1 MVRNSQSNNQEIKK
15 RLYLISTPI
24 GNLSDITLRAID
36 ILRKSE
42 YILCEDTRISKNLLE
57 KYEIKSKLIS
67 NHKFNEKKNINK
79 ILGLLKDGSI
89 ISLISDAGT
98 PAISDPG
105 KLLVQECISNDIPIT
120 PIPGASSVISSLS
133 ISGFSDKFIFFG
145 FLEEKKNKLI
155 KDLEF
160 LSKMDCSIVLFI
172 PPKKL
177 IKNLEI
183 VINFFKKREIVLCR
197 EMTKIHEEFIRCKV
211 EDLKKIKIYDKG
223 ELTIVISE
231 IKESTNSFGFLT
243 ESDKKIIKMML
254 KNKSI
259 KDIIKKFSS
268 KKIPKKVIY
277 DFCLKLKNE
286 K

>member
-1 MVRNSQSNNQEIKK
+1 MISQSQKK
-15 RLYLISTPI
+15 GLYLVSTPI
-24 GNLSDITLRAID
+24 GNLGDLTFRAQE
-36 ILRKSE
+36 ILKNSE
-42 YILCEDTRISKNLLE
+42 LILCEDTRVSIKLLNHFN
-57 KYEIKSKLIS
+57 IKTQLIAF
-67 NHKFNEKKNINK
+67 HKFNERKKTKDIMNH
-79 ILGLLKDGSI
+79 LKNGKI

-98 PAISDPG
+98 PTISDPG

-120 PIPGASSVISSLS
+120 PIPGASSVITSLS

-155 KDLEF
+155 KELEF

-231 IKESTNSFGFLT
+231 IKESTNSFDFLT

-259 KDIIKKFSS
+259 KDIIKKFSN
-268 KKIPKKVIY
+268 KKIPKKIIY

>member
-1 MVRNSQSNNQEIKK
+1 MISQSQKK
-15 RLYLISTPI
+15 GLYLVSTPI
-24 GNLSDITLRAID
+24 GNLGDLTIRAIE
-36 ILRKSE
+36 ILKNSE
-42 YILCEDTRISKNLLE
+42 LILCEDTRVSIKLLNHYNIKNQ
-57 KYEIKSKLIS
+57 LIAF
-67 NHKFNEKKNINK
+67 HKFNEKKKTKEVINH
-79 ILGLLKDGSI
+79 LLDGKI

-105 KLLVQECISNDIPIT
+105 KILVKECISNNISVI
-120 PIPGASSVISSLS
+120 PIPGASSVITSLS

-155 KDLEF
+155 KELEF

-177 IKNLEI
+177 IKNLDI

-231 IKESTNSFGFLT
+231 IKESRNIFSFPT
-243 ESDKKIIKMML
+243 ESDKKLIKKML

-259 KDIIKKFSS
+259 KDIIKKFSN
-268 KKIPKKVIY
+268 KKIPKKIIY

>member
-1 MVRNSQSNNQEIKK
+1 MISQPQKK
-15 RLYLISTPI
+15 GLYLVSTPI
-24 GNLSDITLRAID
+24 GNLGDLTIRALE
-36 ILRKSE
+36 ILKNSE
-42 YILCEDTRISKNLLE
+42 LILCEDTRVSIKLLNH
-57 KYEIKSKLIS
+57 YNIKTQLVAF
-67 NHKFNEKKNINK
+67 HKFNEKKRAKEIINHLIDGK
-79 ILGLLKDGSI
+79 IV
-89 ISLISDAGT
+89 SLISDAGT

-105 KLLVQECISNDIPIT
+105 KILVKECISKDIPVT
-120 PIPGASSVISSLS
+120 PIPGVSSVITSLS

-155 KDLEF
+155 KELEF
-160 LSKMDCSIVLFI
+160 LSKMDCSIILFI
-172 PPKKL
+172 PPKKF

-183 VINFFKKREIVLCR
+183 LINFFSKREIVLCR

-211 EDLKKIKIYDKG
+211 EDLKKIKLYDKG

-231 IKESTNSFGFLT
+231 IKESTNPFGFLT

-259 KDIIKKFSS
+259 KDIIKKFSN
-268 KKIPKKVIY
+268 KKIPKKIIY

>member
-1 MVRNSQSNNQEIKK
+1 MISQSQKK
-15 RLYLISTPI
+15 GLYLVSTPI
-24 GNLSDITLRAID
+24 GNLGDLTIRALE
-36 ILRKSE
+36 ILNNSE
-42 YILCEDTRISKNLLE
+42 LILCEDTRVSIKLLNHFN
-57 KYEIKSKLIS
+57 IKTQLLAF
-67 NHKFNEKKNINK
+67 HKFNERKKTKDIINHLMNGK
-79 ILGLLKDGSI
+79 I

-105 KLLVQECISNDIPIT
+105 KILVKECISNDIPVM
-120 PIPGASSVISSLS
+120 PIPGASSVLTSLS
-133 ISGFSDKFIFFG
+133 ISGFSDKFIFYG

-155 KDLEF
+155 KELEF

-231 IKESTNSFGFLT
+231 IKESTNSFSFLT

-259 KDIIKKFSS
+259 KDIIKKFSN
-268 KKIPKKVIY
+268 KKIPKKIIY

>member
-1 MVRNSQSNNQEIKK
+1 MISQSQKK
-15 RLYLISTPI
+15 GLYLVSTPI
-24 GNLSDITLRAID
+24 GNLGDLTIRALE
-36 ILRKSE
+36 ILKNSE
-42 YILCEDTRISKNLLE
+42 LILCEDTRVSIKLLNHFN
-57 KYEIKSKLIS
+57 IKTQLTAF
-67 NHKFNEKKNINK
+67 HKFNERKKT
-79 ILGLLKDGSI
+79 KDIMNHLMNGKI

-98 PAISDPG
+98 PTISDPG
-105 KLLVQECISNDIPIT
+105 KLLVRECISNNIPIT
-120 PIPGASSVISSLS
+120 PIPGASSVITSLS
-133 ISGFSDKFIFFG
+133 ISGFSDKFVFFG

-155 KDLEF
+155 KELEF

-231 IKESTNSFGFLT
+231 IKESTNSFGFLN

-259 KDIIKKFSS
+259 KDIIKKFSN
-268 KKIPKKVIY
+268 KKIPKKIIY
-277 DFCLKLKNE
+277 DFCLKIKNE

>member
-1 MVRNSQSNNQEIKK
+1 MISQSQKK
-15 RLYLISTPI
+15 GLYLVSTPI
-24 GNLSDITLRAID
+24 GNLGDLTIRALE
-36 ILRKSE
+36 ILKNSE
-42 YILCEDTRISKNLLE
+42 LILCEDTRVSIKLLNHFN
-57 KYEIKSKLIS
+57 IKTQLIAF
-67 NHKFNEKKNINK
+67 HKFNERKKI
-79 ILGLLKDGSI
+79 KDIMNHLVNGKI

-120 PIPGASSVISSLS
+120 PIPGASSVITSLS

-155 KDLEF
+155 KELEF

-177 IKNLEI
+177 IKNLEM

-259 KDIIKKFSS
+259 KDIIKKFSN
-268 KKIPKKVIY
+268 KKIPKKIIY
-277 DFCLKLKNE
+277 NFCLKLKNE
-286 K
+286 N

>member
-1 MVRNSQSNNQEIKK
+1 MISQSQKK
-15 RLYLISTPI
+15 GLYLVSTPI
-24 GNLSDITLRAID
+24 GNLGDLTIRALE
-36 ILRKSE
+36 ILKNSE
-42 YILCEDTRISKNLLE
+42 LILCEDTRVSIKLLNH
-57 KYEIKSKLIS
+57 YNIKTQLVAF
-67 NHKFNEKKNINK
+67 HKFNEKKRAKEIINHLIDGK
-79 ILGLLKDGSI
+79 IV
-89 ISLISDAGT
+89 SLISDAGT

-105 KLLVQECISNDIPIT
+105 KILVKECISKDIPVT
-120 PIPGASSVISSLS
+120 PIPGVSSVITSLS

-155 KDLEF
+155 KELEF
-160 LSKMDCSIVLFI
+160 LSKIDCSIILFI
-172 PPKKL
+172 PPKKF

-183 VINFFKKREIVLCR
+183 LINFFSKREIVLCR

-211 EDLKKIKIYDKG
+211 EDLKKIKLYDKG

-231 IKESTNSFGFLT
+231 IKESTNPFGFLT

-259 KDIIKKFSS
+259 KDIIKKFSN
-268 KKIPKKVIY
+268 KKIPKKIIY

>member
-1 MVRNSQSNNQEIKK
+1 MISQSQKK
-15 RLYLISTPI
+15 GLYLVSTPI
-24 GNLSDITLRAID
+24 GNLGDLTIRALE
-36 ILRKSE
+36 ILKNSE
-42 YILCEDTRISKNLLE
+42 LILCEDTRVSIKLLNHFN
-57 KYEIKSKLIS
+57 IKTQLIAF
-67 NHKFNEKKNINK
+67 HKFNERKKTKDIINHLMNGK
-79 ILGLLKDGSI
+79 I

-105 KLLVQECISNDIPIT
+105 KILVKECISNDIPVT
-120 PIPGASSVISSLS
+120 PIPGASSVITSLS

-155 KDLEF
+155 KELEF

-183 VINFFKKREIVLCR
+183 VINFFSKREIVLCR

-259 KDIIKKFSS
+259 KDIIKKFSN
-268 KKIPKKVIY
+268 KKIPKKIIY

>member
-1 MVRNSQSNNQEIKK
+1 MISQSQKK
-15 RLYLISTPI
+15 GLYLVSTPI
-24 GNLSDITLRAID
+24 GNLGDLTIRALE
-36 ILRKSE
+36 ILKNSE
-42 YILCEDTRISKNLLE
+42 LILCEDTRVSIKLLNH
-57 KYEIKSKLIS
+57 YNIKTQLIS
-67 NHKFNEKKNINK
+67 FHKFNEKKKTKEIINE
-79 ILGLLKDGSI
+79 LLSGKKV
-89 ISLISDAGT
+89 SLISDAGT

-105 KLLVQECISNDIPIT
+105 KILVKECISNDIPVT
-120 PIPGASSVISSLS
+120 PIPGASSVITSLS

-231 IKESTNSFGFLT
+231 IKESINPFGFLT
-243 ESDKKIIKMML
+243 ESDKKIIKTML

-259 KDIIKKFSS
+259 KDIIKKFSN
-268 KKIPKKVIY
+268 KKIPKKIIY

>member
-1 MVRNSQSNNQEIKK
+1 MISQSRKK
-15 RLYLISTPI
+15 GLYLVSTPI
-24 GNLSDITLRAID
+24 GNLGDLTIRALEILKNSDL
-36 ILRKSE
+36 
-42 YILCEDTRISKNLLE
+42 ILCEDTRVSIKLLNH
-57 KYEIKSKLIS
+57 YNIRAQLIS
-67 NHKFNEKKNINK
+67 FHKFNERKKTKNVIDELMAGK
-79 ILGLLKDGSI
+79 I
-89 ISLISDAGT
+89 ISIISDAGT

-105 KLLVQECISNDIPIT
+105 KILVKECISNDIPVT
-120 PIPGASSVISSLS
+120 PIPGASSVITSLS

-155 KDLEF
+155 KELEF

-177 IKNLEI
+177 IKNLEL
-183 VINFFKKREIVLCR
+183 VINYFSKREIVLCR

-231 IKESTNSFGFLT
+231 IKESTNTFGFLT
-243 ESDKKIIKMML
+243 ESDKKIIKKML

-259 KDIIKKFSS
+259 KNIIKKFSN
-268 KKIPKKVIY
+268 KKIPKKIIY
-277 DFCLKLKNE
+277 NFCLKLKNE
-286 K
+286 N

>member
-1 MVRNSQSNNQEIKK
+1 MISQPQKK
-15 RLYLISTPI
+15 GLYLVSTPI
-24 GNLSDITLRAID
+24 GNLGDLTIRALE
-36 ILRKSE
+36 ILKNSE
-42 YILCEDTRISKNLLE
+42 LILCEDTRVSIKLLNH
-57 KYEIKSKLIS
+57 YNIKTQLIS
-67 NHKFNEKKNINK
+67 FHKFNEKKKTKEIINE
-79 ILGLLKDGSI
+79 LLSGKKV
-89 ISLISDAGT
+89 SLISDAGT

-105 KLLVQECISNDIPIT
+105 KILVKECISNDIPVT
-120 PIPGASSVISSLS
+120 PIPGASSVITSLS

-231 IKESTNSFGFLT
+231 IKESTNSFGFLS
-243 ESDKKIIKMML
+243 ESDKKIIKAMI

>member
-1 MVRNSQSNNQEIKK
+1 MISQSQKK
-15 RLYLISTPI
+15 GLYLVSTPI
-24 GNLSDITLRAID
+24 GNLGDLTIRALE
-36 ILRKSE
+36 ILKNSE
-42 YILCEDTRISKNLLE
+42 LILCEDTRVSIKLLNHFN
-57 KYEIKSKLIS
+57 IKTKLIAF
-67 NHKFNEKKNINK
+67 HKFNERKKTKDIINHLMNGK
-79 ILGLLKDGSI
+79 I

-120 PIPGASSVISSLS
+120 PIPGASSVITSLS

-155 KDLEF
+155 KKLEF

-183 VINFFKKREIVLCR
+183 IINFFKKREIVLCR

-259 KDIIKKFSS
+259 KDIIKKFSN
-268 KKIPKKVIY
+268 KKIPKKIIY

>member
-1 MVRNSQSNNQEIKK
+1 MISQSQKK
-15 RLYLISTPI
+15 GLYLVSTPI
-24 GNLSDITLRAID
+24 GNLGDLTIRALE
-36 ILRKSE
+36 ILKNSE
-42 YILCEDTRISKNLLE
+42 LILCEDTRVSIKLLNHFN
-57 KYEIKSKLIS
+57 IKTQLIAF
-67 NHKFNEKKNINK
+67 HKFNERKKI
-79 ILGLLKDGSI
+79 KDIMNHLMNGKI

-105 KLLVQECISNDIPIT
+105 KLLVQECISNNIPIT
-120 PIPGASSVISSLS
+120 PIPGASSVITSLS

-155 KDLEF
+155 KELEF

-231 IKESTNSFGFLT
+231 IKESTNSFGFLN
-243 ESDKKIIKMML
+243 ESDKKIIKKML

-259 KDIIKKFSS
+259 KDIIKKFSNKKIS
-268 KKIPKKVIY
+268 KKIIY

>member
-1 MVRNSQSNNQEIKK
+1 MISQTQKK
-15 RLYLISTPI
+15 GLYLVSTPI
-24 GNLSDITLRAID
+24 GNLGDLTIRALE
-36 ILRKSE
+36 ILKNSE
-42 YILCEDTRISKNLLE
+42 LILCEDTRVSIKLLN
-57 KYEIKSKLIS
+57 YFNIKTQLTAF
-67 NHKFNEKKNINK
+67 HKFNERKKT
-79 ILGLLKDGSI
+79 KDIMHHLMNGKI

-105 KLLVQECISNDIPIT
+105 KLLVQECISKDIPIT
-120 PIPGASSVISSLS
+120 PIPGASSVITSLS

-155 KDLEF
+155 KELEF
-160 LSKMDCSIVLFI
+160 LSKMNCSIVLFI

-177 IKNLEI
+177 IKNLDTI
-183 VINFFKKREIVLCR
+183 INFFSKREIVLCR

-243 ESDKKIIKMML
+243 ESDKKIIKKMI

-259 KDIIKKFSS
+259 KDIIKKFSN

-277 DFCLKLKNE
+277 DFCLKLKND

>member
-1 MVRNSQSNNQEIKK
+1 MISQSQKK
-15 RLYLISTPI
+15 GLYLVSTPI
-24 GNLSDITLRAID
+24 GNLGDLTIRALE
-36 ILRKSE
+36 ILKNSE
-42 YILCEDTRISKNLLE
+42 LILCEDTRVSIKLLNHFN
-57 KYEIKSKLIS
+57 IKTQLIAF
-67 NHKFNEKKNINK
+67 HKFNERKKT
-79 ILGLLKDGSI
+79 KDIMNHLMNGKI

-120 PIPGASSVISSLS
+120 PIPGTSSVITSLS

-155 KDLEF
+155 KELEF

-231 IKESTNSFGFLT
+231 IKESTIPFGFLE
-243 ESDKKIIKMML
+243 ESDKEIIKKML

-259 KDIIKKFSS
+259 KDIVKKYSN

-277 DFCLKLKNE
+277 DFCLKLKND

>member
-1 MVRNSQSNNQEIKK
+1 MISQSQKK
-15 RLYLISTPI
+15 GLYLVSTPI
-24 GNLSDITLRAID
+24 GNLGDLTIRALE
-36 ILRKSE
+36 ILKNSE
-42 YILCEDTRISKNLLE
+42 LILCEDTRVSIKLLNHFN
-57 KYEIKSKLIS
+57 IKTQLIAF
-67 NHKFNEKKNINK
+67 HKFNERKKT
-79 ILGLLKDGSI
+79 KDIMNHLMNGKI

-120 PIPGASSVISSLS
+120 PIPGASSVITSLS

-155 KDLEF
+155 KELEF

-231 IKESTNSFGFLT
+231 IKESTIPFGFLD
-243 ESDKKIIKMML
+243 ESDKKTIKRML

-259 KDIIKKFSS
+259 KDIIQKYSN

-277 DFCLKLKNE
+277 DFCLKLKND

>member
-1 MVRNSQSNNQEIKK
+1 MISQSQKK
-15 RLYLISTPI
+15 GLYLVSTPI
-24 GNLSDITLRAID
+24 GNLGDLTIRALE
-36 ILRKSE
+36 ILKNSE
-42 YILCEDTRISKNLLE
+42 LILCEDTRVSIKLLNHFN
-57 KYEIKSKLIS
+57 IKTQLIAF
-67 NHKFNEKKNINK
+67 HKFNERKKTKDIINH
-79 ILGLLKDGSI
+79 LMDGKI

-105 KLLVQECISNDIPIT
+105 KLLIKECISNDIPVT
-120 PIPGASSVISSLS
+120 PIPGASSVITSLS

-155 KDLEF
+155 KELEF

-197 EMTKIHEEFIRCKV
+197 EMTKIHEEFIRCRV

-259 KDIIKKFSS
+259 KDIIKKFSN
-268 KKIPKKVIY
+268 KKIPKKIIY

>member
-1 MVRNSQSNNQEIKK
+1 MISQSQKK
-15 RLYLISTPI
+15 GLYLVSTPI
-24 GNLSDITLRAID
+24 GNLGDLTIRALE
-36 ILRKSE
+36 ILKNSE
-42 YILCEDTRISKNLLE
+42 LILCEDTRVSIKLLNHFN
-57 KYEIKSKLIS
+57 IKTQLIAF
-67 NHKFNEKKNINK
+67 HKFNERKKI
-79 ILGLLKDGSI
+79 KDIMNHLMNGKI

-120 PIPGASSVISSLS
+120 PIPGTSSVITSLS

-145 FLEEKKNKLI
+145 FLEEKKSKLI
-155 KDLEF
+155 KELEF

-197 EMTKIHEEFIRCKV
+197 EMTKIHEEFIRCRV

-259 KDIIKKFSS
+259 KDIIKKFSN
-268 KKIPKKVIY
+268 KKIPKKIIY

>member
-1 MVRNSQSNNQEIKK
+1 MISQSQKK
-15 RLYLISTPI
+15 GLYLVSTPI
-24 GNLSDITLRAID
+24 GNLGDLTIRALE
-36 ILRKSE
+36 ILKNSE
-42 YILCEDTRISKNLLE
+42 LILCEDTRVSIKLLNHFN
-57 KYEIKSKLIS
+57 IKTQLIAF
-67 NHKFNEKKNINK
+67 HKFNERKKI
-79 ILGLLKDGSI
+79 KDIMNHLMNGKI

-120 PIPGASSVISSLS
+120 PIPGASSVITSLS
-133 ISGFSDKFIFFG
+133 ISGFSDKFIFIG

-155 KDLEF
+155 KELEF

-183 VINFFKKREIVLCR
+183 IINFFKKREIVLCR

-231 IKESTNSFGFLT
+231 IKESTNSFGFLN

-259 KDIIKKFSS
+259 KDIIKKFSNKKIS
-268 KKIPKKVIY
+268 KKIIY